1 MADTVCRLCGPE
13 LDLSS
18 ACVEELG
25 PTGRQTSSERSQ
37 DLPLEV
43 SGAFWD
49 FSFSTK
55 FSSFFDLILMNP
67 PRSFFAPKGI
77 GLAWG
82 FHSSSSYLRKV
93 WKNYG

>member
-1 MADTVCRLCGPE
+1 MASNVDFVSFCDFSKFAILEPLMGDTVCRLCGRE
-13 LDLSS
+13 LDLSG

-37 DLPLEV
+37 DLLLEV

-55 FSSFFDLILMNP
+55 FSSFFRPHIDE
-67 PRSFFAPKGI
+67 SA
-77 GLAWG
+77 A
-82 FHSSSSYLRKV
+82 
-93 WKNYG
+93 

>member
-1 MADTVCRLCGPE
+1 MVVSNVDFVSFCHFSKFAILEPLMGDTVCRLCGRE
-13 LDLSS
+13 LDLSG

-55 FSSFFDLILMNP
+55 FSSFFRPHIDE
-67 PRSFFAPKGI
+67 SAP
-77 GLAWG
+77 
-82 FHSSSSYLRKV
+82 
-93 WKNYG
+93 